1 MGKAFIFCKRVL
13 PLLLVTAV
21 PVVTAC
27 AETTLAQGPALAQ
40 EQPGANFDQWLD
52 GLRQEALTR
61 GISSATLDRAFRN
74 VAPIDRVLEL
84 DRRQPEFSQSFW
96 SYLDRAIS
104 DARVDKGKALLVQHA
119 ALLGRIEA
127 RFGVQP
133 RFLVA
138 FWGLETNFGEH
149 LGGFPVIGAL
159 ATLAHDPRRSDFFR
173 AELLAALS
181 ILEAGDIDPQTM
193 MGSWAGAMGQPQF
206 MPTTF
211 VRYATDGDGDG
222 HRDIWT
228 SLPDVFASAS
238 NFLKNLGWDGQQTWG
253 REVVL
258 PAGFDIELA
267 DLKIRKPVSAWQD
280 LGVRRPGGGPLPSA
294 DFEASIVLPAG
305 ASGPAFLVYGNFRA
319 ILGWNRSILY
329 AVAVGHLADR
339 FVGGEP
345 IQAKR
350 PAGDERLSRDEIL
363 AMQEAL
369 GRLGFEAGTPDGI
382 VGAQTREALKG
393 FQRSRNLPPDGYPT
407 PALVR
412 QLRAAAGI

>member
-1 MGKAFIFCKRVL
+1 MGKASIICKRVL
-13 PLLLVTAV
+13 PLLLVSAI
-21 PVVTAC
+21 PLVTAC
-27 AETTLAQGPALAQ
+27 AETTMAQAPAAAQ
-40 EQPGANFDQWLD
+40 EQPKPDFEQWLD
-52 GLRQEALTR
+52 GVRQEALTR
-61 GISSATLDRAFRN
+61 GISAGTLDRAFQG
-74 VAPIDRVLEL
+74 VAPLDRVLEL
-84 DRRQPEFSQSFW
+84 DRRQPEFTQSFW

-104 DARVDKGKALLVQHA
+104 DTRVDKGKALLAQHA
-119 ALLGRIEA
+119 AMLNRIEA
-127 RFGVQP
+127 QFGVQP

-138 FWGLETNFGEH
+138 FWGLETNFGEN

-173 AELLAALS
+173 AELMAALS

-211 VRYATDGDGDG
+211 VRFATDGNGDG

-267 DLKIRKPVSAWQD
+267 DLKIRKPISEWQK
-280 LGVRRPGGGPLPSA
+280 LGIRRPGGAPLPQA
-294 DFEASIVLPAG
+294 EFDASVVLPAG
-305 ASGPAFLVYGNFRA
+305 ATGPAFLVYGNFRA

-339 FVGGEP
+339 FVGAEP
-345 IQAKR
+345 FQAKR
-350 PAGDERLSRDEIL
+350 PAGDERLNRDEVV

-369 GRLGFEAGTPDGI
+369 ARLGFDAGTPDGI

-393 FQRSRNLPPDGYPT
+393 FQRSRSLPPDGYPT
-407 PALVR
+407 PGLVR
-412 QLRAAAGI
+412 QLRAAAGN

>member
-13 PLLLVTAV
+13 PALLVSAL
-21 PVVTAC
+21 PLVTAC
-27 AETTLAQGPALAQ
+27 AETTLAQGPVASQ
-40 EQPGANFDQWLD
+40 DQPETSFGQWLD

-61 GISSATLDRAFRN
+61 GISPATLDRAFRN

-104 DARVDKGKALLVQHA
+104 DTRVEKGKALLAQHA

-238 NFLKNLGWDGQQTWG
+238 NFLNNLGWDGEQTWG

-267 DLKIRKPVSAWQD
+267 DLKVRKPVSAWQD
-280 LGVRRPGGGPLPSA
+280 LGVRRPGGAPLPSA

-305 ASGPAFLVYGNFRA
+305 AAGPAFLVYGNFRA

-350 PAGDERLSRDEIL
+350 PAGDERLSRDEVM
-363 AMQEAL
+363 AMQDAL
-369 GRLGFEAGTPDGI
+369 GRLGFDAGTPDGI

>member
-1 MGKAFIFCKRVL
+1 
-13 PLLLVTAV
+13 
-21 PVVTAC
+21 
-27 AETTLAQGPALAQ
+27 
-40 EQPGANFDQWLD
+40 
-52 GLRQEALTR
+52 
-61 GISSATLDRAFRN
+61 
-74 VAPIDRVLEL
+74 
-84 DRRQPEFSQSFW
+84 
-96 SYLDRAIS
+96 
-104 DARVDKGKALLVQHA
+104 
-119 ALLGRIEA
+119 
-127 RFGVQP
+127 VQP

-138 FWGLETNFGEH
+138 FWGLETNFGEN

-173 AELLAALS
+173 AELMAALS
-181 ILEAGDIDPQTM
+181 ILEAGDVDPQTM

-211 VRYATDGDGDG
+211 VRFATDGNGDG

-253 REVVL
+253 REVQL

-267 DLKIRKPVSAWQD
+267 DLKIRKPISEWQT
-280 LGVRRPGGGPLPSA
+280 LGIRRPGGAPLPQA
-294 DFEASIVLPAG
+294 EFDASVVLPAG
-305 ASGPAFLVYGNFRA
+305 VTGPAFLVYGNFRA

-345 IQAKR
+345 VQAKR
-350 PAGDERLSRDEIL
+350 PAGDERLSRDEVM

-369 GRLGFEAGTPDGI
+369 ARLGFDAGTPDGI

-393 FQRSRNLPPDGYPT
+393 FQRSRSLPPDGYPT
-407 PALVR
+407 PGLVR
-412 QLRAAAGI
+412 QLRAAAGN

>member
-1 MGKAFIFCKRVL
+1 MGNTLGICKQLLAGLLAAGL
-13 PLLLVTAV
+13 PIAAAIAQDNATTPGQPDPQFQQWLEGVRQEAMSRGISQ
-21 PVVTAC
+21 A
-27 AETTLAQGPALAQ
+27 TLAQ
-40 EQPGANFDQWLD
+40 
-52 GLRQEALTR
+52 
-61 GISSATLDRAFRN
+61 AFRG

-84 DRRQPEFSQSFW
+84 DRRQPEFTQSFW
-96 SYLDRAIS
+96 SYLDRAVS
-104 DARVDKGKALLVQHA
+104 DQRVERGKALLVQHA
-119 ALLGRIEA
+119 ALLNRVEA

-138 FWGLETNFGEH
+138 FWGLETNFGDN

-159 ATLAHDPRRSDFFR
+159 ATLAYDPRRADFFR
-173 AELLAALS
+173 AELMAALS
-181 ILEAGDIDPQTM
+181 ILDAGDIDPAHM
-193 MGSWAGAMGQPQF
+193 VGSWAGAMGQPQF

-211 VRYATDGDGDG
+211 VRHAVDGNGDG

-238 NFLKNLGWDGQQTWG
+238 NFLKDLGWNGEQTWG

-258 PAGFDIELA
+258 PQGFDFELA
-267 DLKIRKPVSAWQD
+267 DLKIRKPIADWQA
-280 LGVRRPGGGPLPSA
+280 LGVRRPGGGALPLA
-294 DFEASIVLPAG
+294 DFDASIVLPAG
-305 ASGPAFLVYGNFRA
+305 AAGPAFLVYGNYRA

-345 IQAKR
+345 LRAKR
-350 PAGDERLSRDEIL
+350 PVGDERLSRDDVL

-369 GRLGFEAGTPDGI
+369 VRLGFDAGTPDGI

-393 FQRSRNLPPDGYPT
+393 YQRTQNLPPDGYPT
-407 PALVR
+407 PSLVR
-412 QLRAAAGI
+412 QLRQAAGI